1 MQSHGIVVVVA
12 VIIIY
17 YINSTKEVYSYEEIN
32 TLEETKTT
40 VKKEEIEEDKIVVHI
55 TGAVKKQGVVEVKEN
70 ARIND
75 VIAEAGGTTEDA
87 DLKNVNLAYVVEDGQ
102 KIYIPSVKDK
112 LEIEEDGEIV
122 TESAGENVLR
132 EEDEN
137 GKSSRININTANAEA
152 LTAIPGVGE
161 STAEKII
168 TYRKENGKFKTVE
181 DIKNVSGIGDKKYE
195 AIKDYISV

>member
-32 TLEETKTT
+32 TLEDTKTT

-102 KIYIPSVKDK
+102 KIYIPTNSDNK
-112 LEIEEDGEIV
+112 EEATIEEIV
-122 TESAGENVLR
+122 KSDAGDKVV
-132 EEDEN
+132 DEKKN
-137 GKSSRININTANAEA
+137 EGKTGGLVNINTASEEK
-152 LTAIPGVGE
+152 LQELPG
-161 STAEKII
+161 I
-168 TYRKENGKFKTVE
+168 RKFYGN
-181 DIKNVSGIGDKKYE
+181 
-195 AIKDYISV
+195 

>member
-32 TLEETKTT
+32 TLEDTKTT

-87 DLKNVNLAYVVEDGQ
+87 DLKNVNLAYVVEDGTF
-102 KIYIPSVKDK
+102 I
-112 LEIEEDGEIV
+112 
-122 TESAGENVLR
+122 
-132 EEDEN
+132 N
-137 GKSSRININTANAEA
+137 GRRS
-152 LTAIPGVGE
+152 P
-161 STAEKII
+161 
-168 TYRKENGKFKTVE
+168 
-181 DIKNVSGIGDKKYE
+181 
-195 AIKDYISV
+195 